1 MLPFPE
7 IGEVSGWA
15 SSNVTRNAELI
26 RVVCLPLITIL
37 NAIGNPKIDYFS
49 LDIEGAELAVL
60 NTIPWEKVDI
70 KVKNHEIV

>member
-1 MLPFPE
+1 M
-7 IGEVSGWA
+7 SGWA

-26 RVVCLPLITIL
+26 RVVCLPLILIL

-60 NTIPWEKVDI
+60 KTIPWEMADI
-70 KVKNHEIV
+70 KVNNHEIV